1 MKRMKRFGQRWN
13 LRNNNVLIAI
23 LLVIS
28 MISCNRAEQHSNDLK
43 CIFSDSLHRFEYYRG
58 AKQIIIRVDSN
69 LFYFTSDNR
78 LVKVYTR
85 SVVNGKRM
93 FVNGKVYYF
102 DRKSGTLDSV
112 KSYQKNKLH
121 GYSVVYDRAGKII
134 SARKF
139 DKIKSR

>member
-1 MKRMKRFGQRWN
+1 MKRFGQKWN
-13 LRNNNVLIAI
+13 LRINNVLIAI

-43 CIFSDSLHRFEYYRG
+43 CIFSDSLHRFGYYRG

-85 SVVNGKRM
+85 SVVNRKQV
-93 FVNGKVYYF
+93 FVNGKVLYF
-102 DRKSGTLDSV
+102 DRKSGTLDSM
-112 KSYQKNKLH
+112 KSYRRNKLH
-121 GYSVVYDRAGKII
+121 GYSIIYDREGMII
-134 SARKF
+134 LARK
-139 DKIKSR
+139 I

>member
-1 MKRMKRFGQRWN
+1 MKRFGQKWN
-13 LRNNNVLIAI
+13 LRINNVLVAI

-58 AKQIIIRVDSN
+58 AKQIIIRVDSS

-85 SVVNGKRM
+85 SVVNRKQV
-93 FVNGKVYYF
+93 FVNGKVLYF
-102 DRKSGTLDSV
+102 DRKSGTLDSM
-112 KSYQKNKLH
+112 KSYRRNKLH
-121 GYSVVYDRAGKII
+121 GYSIIYDREGMII
-134 SARKF
+134 SARNN
-139 DKIKSR
+139 R

>member
-1 MKRMKRFGQRWN
+1 MKRFGQRWN

-28 MISCNRAEQHSNDLK
+28 MISCNRAEQHSNGLK

-69 LFYFTSDNR
+69 FFYFTSDNR

-93 FVNGKVYYF
+93 FVNGKVYYLI
-102 DRKSGTLDSV
+102 G
-112 KSYQKNKLH
+112 
-121 GYSVVYDRAGKII
+121 
-134 SARKF
+134 
-139 DKIKSR
+139 SREH

>member
-1 MKRMKRFGQRWN
+1 MKRMKRFGQKWN
-13 LRNNNVLIAI
+13 MRNNKVLIAI

-58 AKQIIIRVDSN
+58 AKQIIIRVDSS

-85 SVVNGKRM
+85 NVVNRKQV
-93 FVNGKVYYF
+93 FVNGKVLYF
-102 DRKSGTLDSV
+102 DRKSGTLDSM
-112 KSYQKNKLH
+112 KSYRRNKLH
-121 GYSVVYDRAGKII
+121 GYSIIYDREGMII
-134 SARKF
+134 SARK
-139 DKIKSR
+139 I

>member
-1 MKRMKRFGQRWN
+1 MKMMKRFGQKWN

-58 AKQIIIRVDSN
+58 AKQIIIRVDSC

-85 SVVNGKRM
+85 SVVNKKQV
-93 FVNGKVYYF
+93 FVNGKVLYF
-102 DRKSGTLDSV
+102 DRKSGTLDSM
-112 KSYQKNKLH
+112 KSYRRNKLH
-121 GYSVVYDRAGKII
+121 GYSIIYDREGMII
-134 SARKF
+134 SARNN
-139 DKIKSR
+139 R

>member
-1 MKRMKRFGQRWN
+1 MKRMKRFCQKWN
-13 LRNNNVLIAI
+13 MRNNKVLIAI

-58 AKQIIIRVDSN
+58 AKQIIIRVDSS

-85 SVVNGKRM
+85 SVVNRKQV
-93 FVNGKVYYF
+93 FVNGKVLYF
-102 DRKSGTLDSV
+102 DRKSGTLDSM
-112 KSYQKNKLH
+112 KSYRRNKLH
-121 GYSVVYDRAGKII
+121 GYSIIYDREGMII
-134 SARKF
+134 SARK
-139 DKIKSR
+139 I

>member
-1 MKRMKRFGQRWN
+1 MKRFGQKWN
-13 LRNNNVLIAI
+13 LRINSVLIAI

-28 MISCNRAEQHSNDLK
+28 MISCNRAEQHSNDLN

-85 SVVNGKRM
+85 SVVNRKQV
-93 FVNGKVYYF
+93 FVNGKVLYF
-102 DRKSGTLDSV
+102 DRKSGTLDSM
-112 KSYQKNKLH
+112 KSYRRNKLH
-121 GYSVVYDRAGKII
+121 GYSIIYDREGMII
-134 SARKF
+134 SARK
-139 DKIKSR
+139 I

>member
-1 MKRMKRFGQRWN
+1 MKRMKRFGQKWN
-13 LRNNNVLIAI
+13 LRINNVLVAI

-58 AKQIIIRVDSN
+58 AKQIIIRVDSS

-85 SVVNGKRM
+85 SVVNKKQV
-93 FVNGKVYYF
+93 FVNGKVLYF
-102 DRKSGTLDSV
+102 DRKSGTLDSM
-112 KSYQKNKLH
+112 KSYQRNKLH
-121 GYSVVYDRAGKII
+121 GYSIIYDREGMII
-134 SARKF
+134 SARK
-139 DKIKSR
+139 I

>member
-1 MKRMKRFGQRWN
+1 MKRFGQKWN
-13 LRNNNVLIAI
+13 LRINNVLIAI

-58 AKQIIIRVDSN
+58 AKQIVIRVDSN

-93 FVNGKVYYF
+93 FVNGKVLYF
-102 DRKSGTLDSV
+102 DRKSGTLDSL
-112 KSYQKNKLH
+112 KSYKRNKPH
-121 GYSVVYDRAGKII
+121 GYSIIYNREAKIV
-134 SARKF
+134 SARK
-139 DKIKSR
+139 I

>member
-1 MKRMKRFGQRWN
+1 MKRMKRFCQKWN
-13 LRNNNVLIAI
+13 MRNNKVLIAI

-58 AKQIIIRVDSN
+58 AKQIIIRVDSS

-85 SVVNGKRM
+85 SVVNKKQV
-93 FVNGKVYYF
+93 FVNGKVLYF
-102 DRKSGTLDSV
+102 DRKSGTLDSM
-112 KSYQKNKLH
+112 KSYRRNKLH
-121 GYSVVYDRAGKII
+121 GYSIIYDREGMII
-134 SARKF
+134 SARNN
-139 DKIKSR
+139 R

>member
-1 MKRMKRFGQRWN
+1 MKRMKRFGQKWN

-28 MISCNRAEQHSNDLK
+28 MVSCNRAEQHSNDLK

-58 AKQIIIRVDSN
+58 AKQIIIRVDSS

-85 SVVNGKRM
+85 SVVNRKQV
-93 FVNGKVYYF
+93 FVNGKVLYF
-102 DRKSGTLDSV
+102 DRKSGTLDSM
-112 KSYQKNKLH
+112 KSYRRNKLH
-121 GYSVVYDRAGKII
+121 GYSIIYDREGMII
-134 SARKF
+134 SARK
-139 DKIKSR
+139 I

>member
-1 MKRMKRFGQRWN
+1 MKRFCQKWN
-13 LRNNNVLIAI
+13 MRNNKVLIAI

-58 AKQIIIRVDSN
+58 AKQIIIRVDSS

-85 SVVNGKRM
+85 SVVNKKQV
-93 FVNGKVYYF
+93 FVNGKVLYF
-102 DRKSGTLDSV
+102 DRKSGTLDSM
-112 KSYQKNKLH
+112 KSYRRNKLH
-121 GYSVVYDRAGKII
+121 GYSIIYDREGMII
-134 SARKF
+134 SARK
-139 DKIKSR
+139 I

>member
-1 MKRMKRFGQRWN
+1 MKRFGQKWN
-13 LRNNNVLIAI
+13 LRINNVLIAI

-58 AKQIIIRVDSN
+58 AKQIIIRVDSS

-85 SVVNGKRM
+85 SVVNRKQV
-93 FVNGKVYYF
+93 FVNGKVLYF
-102 DRKSGTLDSV
+102 DRKSGTLDSM
-112 KSYQKNKLH
+112 KSYRRNKLH
-121 GYSVVYDRAGKII
+121 GYSIIYDREGMII
-134 SARKF
+134 SARK
-139 DKIKSR
+139 I

>member
-1 MKRMKRFGQRWN
+1 MKRFCQKWN
-13 LRNNNVLIAI
+13 MRNNKVLIAI

-58 AKQIIIRVDSN
+58 AKQIIIRVDSS

-85 SVVNGKRM
+85 SVVNKKQV
-93 FVNGKVYYF
+93 FVNGKVLYF
-102 DRKSGTLDSV
+102 DRKSGTLDSM

-121 GYSVVYDRAGKII
+121 GYSIIYDREGMII
-134 SARKF
+134 SARK
-139 DKIKSR
+139 I

>member
-28 MISCNRAEQHSNDLK
+28 MISCNRAEQHSNGLK

-69 LFYFTSDNR
+69 FFYFTSDNR

-93 FVNGKVYYF
+93 FVNGKVYYLI
-102 DRKSGTLDSV
+102 G
-112 KSYQKNKLH
+112 
-121 GYSVVYDRAGKII
+121 
-134 SARKF
+134 
-139 DKIKSR
+139 SREH

>member
-1 MKRMKRFGQRWN
+1 MKRFGQKWN
-13 LRNNNVLIAI
+13 MRNNKVLIAI

-85 SVVNGKRM
+85 SVVNRKQV
-93 FVNGKVYYF
+93 FVNGKVLYF
-102 DRKSGTLDSV
+102 DRKSGTLDSM
-112 KSYQKNKLH
+112 KSYRRNKLH
-121 GYSVVYDRAGKII
+121 GYSIIYDREGMII
-134 SARKF
+134 SARNN
-139 DKIKSR
+139 R

>member
-1 MKRMKRFGQRWN
+1 MKRFGQKWN
-13 LRNNNVLIAI
+13 MRNNKVLIAI

-58 AKQIIIRVDSN
+58 AKQIIIRVDSS

-85 SVVNGKRM
+85 NVVNRKQV
-93 FVNGKVYYF
+93 FVNGKVLYF
-102 DRKSGTLDSV
+102 DRKSGTLDSM
-112 KSYQKNKLH
+112 KSYRRNKLH
-121 GYSVVYDRAGKII
+121 GYSIIYDREGMII
-134 SARKF
+134 SARK
-139 DKIKSR
+139 I

>member
-1 MKRMKRFGQRWN
+1 MKRMKRFGQKWN
-13 LRNNNVLIAI
+13 LRINNVLVAI

-85 SVVNGKRM
+85 SVVNRKQV
-93 FVNGKVYYF
+93 FVNGKVLYF
-102 DRKSGTLDSV
+102 DRKSGTLDSM
-112 KSYQKNKLH
+112 KSYRRNKLH
-121 GYSVVYDRAGKII
+121 GYSIIYDREGMII
-134 SARKF
+134 SARNN
-139 DKIKSR
+139 R

>member
-1 MKRMKRFGQRWN
+1 MKRFGQKWN
-13 LRNNNVLIAI
+13 MRNNKVLIAI

-58 AKQIIIRVDSN
+58 AKQIIIRVDSS

-85 SVVNGKRM
+85 SVVNRKQV
-93 FVNGKVYYF
+93 FVNGKVLYF
-102 DRKSGTLDSV
+102 DRKSGTLDSM

-121 GYSVVYDRAGKII
+121 GYSIIYDREGMII
-134 SARKF
+134 SARK
-139 DKIKSR
+139 I

>member
-1 MKRMKRFGQRWN
+1 MKRMKRFCQKWN
-13 LRNNNVLIAI
+13 MRNNKVLIAI

-58 AKQIIIRVDSN
+58 AKQIIIRVDSS

-85 SVVNGKRM
+85 SVVNKKQV
-93 FVNGKVYYF
+93 FVNGKVLYF
-102 DRKSGTLDSV
+102 DRKSGTLDSM

-121 GYSVVYDRAGKII
+121 GYSIIYDRDGMII
-134 SARKF
+134 SARK
-139 DKIKSR
+139 I

>member
-1 MKRMKRFGQRWN
+1 MKRMKRFGQKWKM
-13 LRNNNVLIAI
+13 RNNDVLITI

-28 MISCNRAEQHSNDLK
+28 MISCNTAERRSNDLK
-43 CIFSDSLHRFEYYRG
+43 CVFSDSLHRFEYYRG
-58 AKQIIIRVDSN
+58 AKQIIIRVDSS

-112 KSYQKNKLH
+112 KFYQKNKLH
-121 GYSVVYDRAGKII
+121 GYSIIYDREGMII
-134 SARKF
+134 SARNN
-139 DKIKSR
+139 R

>member
-1 MKRMKRFGQRWN
+1 MKRMKRFCQKWN
-13 LRNNNVLIAI
+13 MRNNKVLIAI

-58 AKQIIIRVDSN
+58 AKQIIIRVDSS

-85 SVVNGKRM
+85 SVVNKKQV
-93 FVNGKVYYF
+93 FVNGKVLYF
-102 DRKSGTLDSV
+102 DRKSGTLDSM

-121 GYSVVYDRAGKII
+121 GYSIIYDREGVII
-134 SARKF
+134 SARK
-139 DKIKSR
+139 I

>member
-1 MKRMKRFGQRWN
+1 MKRMKRFGQKWN
-13 LRNNNVLIAI
+13 MRNNKVLIAI

-58 AKQIIIRVDSN
+58 AKQIIIRVDSS

-85 SVVNGKRM
+85 SVVNRKQV
-93 FVNGKVYYF
+93 FVNGKVLYF
-102 DRKSGTLDSV
+102 DRKSGTLDSM
-112 KSYQKNKLH
+112 KSYRRNKLH
-121 GYSVVYDRAGKII
+121 GYSIIYDREGMII
-134 SARKF
+134 SARK
-139 DKIKSR
+139 I

>member
-1 MKRMKRFGQRWN
+1 MKRMKRFGQKWN
-13 LRNNNVLIAI
+13 MRNNKVLIAI

-58 AKQIIIRVDSN
+58 AKQIIIRVDSS

-85 SVVNGKRM
+85 SVVNRKQV
-93 FVNGKVYYF
+93 FVNGKVLYF
-102 DRKSGTLDSV
+102 DRKSGTLDSM

-121 GYSVVYDRAGKII
+121 GYSIIYDREGMII
-134 SARKF
+134 SARK
-139 DKIKSR
+139 I

>member
-1 MKRMKRFGQRWN
+1 MKRFGQKWN
-13 LRNNNVLIAI
+13 LRINNVLVAI

-58 AKQIIIRVDSN
+58 AKQIIIRVDSC

-85 SVVNGKRM
+85 SVVNKKQV
-93 FVNGKVYYF
+93 FVNGKVLYF
-102 DRKSGTLDSV
+102 DRKSGTLDSM
-112 KSYQKNKLH
+112 KSYRSNKLH
-121 GYSVVYDRAGKII
+121 GYSIIYDREGMII
-134 SARKF
+134 SARNN
-139 DKIKSR
+139 R